1 MLTFQSCHKCQ
12 IVFLGI
18 AVIFIIQKLM
28 FCKIEKED
36 TLIILLSA
44 WDRLR
49 DSTAKRVDGPKKPV
63 KGHVKDLRGL

>member
-1 MLTFQSCHKCQ
+1 MLTFNLAKCQ

-18 AVIFIIQKLM
+18 AVISIIQKLK

-44 WDRLR
+44 GDRLR
-49 DSTAKRVDGPKKPV
+49 DSTAKRVAGQKKPL
-63 KGHVKDLRGL
+63 KGHVEDLRGL